1 MDDGWGLSAQPLPPA
16 DPIDPDSAYESVLRY
31 EQRAAHLRAHGPITH
46 IVAARVL
53 GYLLLHPVS
62 PVGRERVAAD
72 VSYCCEVDARLY
84 RLGLLYVKYF
94 IHTFRSKTVAPSD
107 PEAAAPPRKVALDE
121 YIEACKGPENV
132 HYKAKTLLRDDFR
145 CTITGY
151 ADTASVERGLIQS
164 STTNVSVKVAEFLP
178 RSKITRESVAV
189 LHRLGALPDA
199 RSHDPHTPRNLVAV
213 SEPIQLAMNKLR
225 LCLEPVPGLSHGPN
239 EGTHPTRY
247 CLTGPR
253 GAPRDCLSEIVLR
266 PFEDPRTGL
275 SVPPPD
281 PIFIRTHAVC
291 CRVAHLSGANDA
303 LSKLYAS
310 ILATSVLEE
319 DGSSASLL
327 HGALSL
333 LAG

>member
-1 MDDGWGLSAQPLPPA
+1 MDDGWGVSAQPLPPA
-16 DPIDPDSAYESVLRY
+16 DPIDPDPAYESVLRY

-62 PVGRERVAAD
+62 PAGRERIAAD

-94 IHTFRSKTVAPSD
+94 VHTFRAKAIPASD
-107 PEAAAPPRKVALDE
+107 PDAPAPTRKVRLEE
-121 YIEACKGPENV
+121 YVEACKGPDNV
-132 HYKAKTLLRDDFR
+132 QCRAKTLLRDDFR
-145 CTITGY
+145 CAMTGFT
-151 ADTASVERGLIQS
+151 DTLSVERGLTRP
-164 STTNVSVKVAEFLP
+164 STTNVSVKVAELLP
-178 RSKITRESVAV
+178 RSKVTRESVAV
-189 LHRLGALPDA
+189 LYRLGALSDA
-199 RSHDPHTPRNLVAV
+199 RNHDPHTPRNLIAV

-225 LCLEPVPGLSHGPN
+225 ICLEPIPRTNHGPN
-239 EGTHPTRY
+239 DTQEQYRV
-247 CLTGPR
+247 TGPR
-253 GAPRDCLSEIVLR
+253 GAPRDCLPEVTLR

-275 SVPPPD
+275 SIPPPD
-281 PIFIRTHAVC
+281 PVFVRTHAVC

-303 LSKLYAS
+303 LSKLYAG
-310 ILATSVLEE
+310 ILSTSVLEE
-319 DGSSASLL
+319 DGSSAALL